1 MANWEYRSI
10 QLNYIPQ
17 SSTEVD
23 ALNDV
28 GKDGWELVSISA
40 NKIAYLKRRHEEL
53 PSPTAAKP
61 ARRSGSETK

>member
-1 MANWEYRSI
+1 MAQWQYRSI

-17 SSTEVD
+17 SCTEID

-40 NKIAYLKRRHEEL
+40 NKIAYLKRQQDEL
-53 PSPTAAKP
+53 PPPTAARP
-61 ARRSGSETK
+61 ARRSGSDAK